1 MVKRDELIQAI
12 HEIIG
17 SDLLEK
23 AQTIDQNANGVQIHG
38 VEEVTKL
45 ALGVSANLDFFQEAV
60 ASGAQF
66 CLFHHGLPLHP
77 KYHIYNS
84 RLDLSQQK
92 LLKYVFAHDLTVA
105 GYHYALDAH
114 PIIGNNAAIIRKLDA
129 KMTDETYYEDWGW
142 IAEFDKPQSVEELAV
157 KCSKIFAHD
166 VFAVYAGPK
175 QIKRFGVCSGGAR
188 PSGRVMHEIQEKKL
202 DLHLSG
208 EIAEWSIAMAKQAEF
223 NYFSCGHYATEVFG
237 VQELG
242 KKIKEKFK
250 DKLEVEFIDIPNP
263 L

>member
-17 SDLLEK
+17 FDLLEK

-45 ALGVSANLDFFQEAV
+45 ALGVSANLDFFQEAI

-92 LLKYVFAHDLTVA
+92 LLKYVFAHNLTVA
-105 GYHYALDAH
+105 GYHYALDTH
-114 PIIGNNAAIIRKLDA
+114 PEIGNAATIIRLLGA
-129 KMTDETYYEDWGW
+129 KRLELSYYETWGW
-142 IAEFDKPQSVEELAV
+142 VGEFTTPQDIKQLAEKVSDLLQ
-157 KCSKIFAHD
+157 HD

-175 QIKRFGVCSGGAR
+175 KIKRLGVCTGGAK
-188 PSGRVMHEIQEKKL
+188 PTGSTMHEIYDKQI
-202 DLHLSG
+202 DLHITG
-208 EIAEWSIAMAKQAEF
+208 EISEQGPALAKQAEF

-250 DKLEVEFIDIPNP
+250 DELEVEFIDIPNP